1 MPGVPQFIYD
11 SPWWVLF
18 IFLTGVVFFRTQGTY
33 WIARWAR
40 SGTDAL
46 ADSAAGVNQ
55 PNRRARLAARL
66 SGPGTERARIFLER
80 WGYLGIPV
88 SFLTIG
94 FQTLVHASA
103 GFARMRFDL
112 YTLAM
117 IPGCF
122 AWATVYTAIGLSLW
136 EVWIRSPWLLAA
148 VIVALVALV
157 YVLNR
162 WRRRAT
168 ARRTAVSEAPQQG

>member
-11 SPWWVLF
+11 SSWWWLF
-18 IFLTGVVFFRTQGTY
+18 AFLTGVVFFRTQGTY

-40 SGTDAL
+40 AGTETL
-46 ADSAAGVNQ
+46 ADKNTADAR
-55 PNRRARLAARL
+55 PTRRTRLAAAL
-66 SGPGTERARIFLER
+66 SGPGTEKARIFLER
-80 WGYLGIPV
+80 WGFIGIPV

-103 GFARMRFDL
+103 GYTRMRFDL

-122 AWATVYTAIGLSLW
+122 AWAAVYTAIGLSLW
-136 EVWIRSPWLLAA
+136 EVWLRSPWLLAL
-148 VIVALVALV
+148 VIVALVALAFG
-157 YVLNR
+157 LNR
-162 WRRRAT
+162 WRRKAT
-168 ARRTAVSEAPQQG
+168 ERRTAASESPPEA

>member
-40 SGTDAL
+40 AGTDNL
-46 ADSAAGVNQ
+46 AHPTTADARPS
-55 PNRRARLAARL
+55 RRARLAARL

-80 WGYLGIPV
+80 WGFLGIPV

-117 IPGCF
+117 IPGCL
-122 AWATVYTAIGLSLW
+122 AWATVYTAVGLSLW
-136 EVWIRSPWLLAA
+136 EVWLRSPWLLAA
-148 VIVALVALV
+148 VILALVAV
-157 YVLNR
+157 VFGLNR
-162 WRRRAT
+162 WRRWAT
-168 ARRTAVSEAPQQG
+168 ARRTAASETSPEV